1 MTVAEY
7 CRNKTRALQ
16 LCAILDHGWIVETVW
31 IDYEDIF
38 RISDRSRNMTVK
50 ETEQDKLTI
59 VDANGKKME
68 IPCLFIYAE

>member
-1 MTVAEY
+1 MTVVEY

-38 RISDRSRNMTVK
+38 RISESSRKLKVK
-50 ETEQDKLTI
+50 KAEQDKLKI
-59 VDANGKKME
+59 VDANGKEME

>member
-16 LCAILDHGWIVETVW
+16 LCAILDQGWIVETVW

-38 RISDRSRNMTVK
+38 RISERSRNLTVK
-50 ETEQDKLTI
+50 EVKQDKLKI
-59 VDANGKKME
+59 VDANGSEME